1 MTWFIPMLCILL
13 IQGWLAHLV
22 CHLAPCFPWNSS
34 CGWFKFKF
42 YSKEF
47 PPHTNTIQVGVA
59 TSSCPLTEPGY
70 RRFQDFTPPC
80 FNSMASSLVRLVGS
94 NSSSWGWC
102 LKTMKVYHDSRK
114 YRHGV
119 PYPRLPIVLFCQSS
133 WDRRLLEVWAC
144 PPPSNVW
151 SSCEIFMRPESCARV
166 YSDLASMWN
175 MYQGRGW
182 EAEGA
187 RNLLHASWHGQG
199 HSCLSGEHSLALG
212 HL

>member
-1 MTWFIPMLCILL
+1 MY

-34 CGWFKFKF
+34 CGRFQFEF

-47 PPHTNTIQVGVA
+47 PPHTNIIQVGVA

-70 RRFQDFTPPC
+70 RRFQDC
-80 FNSMASSLVRLVGS
+80 LNSMASSLVRLVGS

-119 PYPRLPIVLFCQSS
+119 PYPRLPIVFDHLMKYLWSLNPVLAFTVTLRQCETCIRDVDEKLRVPETFYMLLDM
-133 WDRRLLEVWAC
+133 DRGT
-144 PPPSNVW
+144 
-151 SSCEIFMRPESCARV
+151 
-166 YSDLASMWN
+166 LAFQVN
-175 MYQGRGW
+175 I
-182 EAEGA
+182 
-187 RNLLHASWHGQG
+187 L
-199 HSCLSGEHSLALG
+199 
-212 HL
+212 

>member
-1 MTWFIPMLCILL
+1 MCPYFYKIESVWRISHTVYYPVVDFNLV
-13 IQGWLAHLV
+13 WLKRL
-22 CHLAPCFPWNSS
+22 
-34 CGWFKFKF
+34 
-42 YSKEF
+42 F
-47 PPHTNTIQVGVA
+47 PPHTNIIQVGVA

-70 RRFQDFTPPC
+70 RRFLDFLPLLIL
-80 FNSMASSLVRLVGS
+80 FLVRLVGS

-119 PYPRLPIVLFCQSS
+119 HYPRLPIVLFCQSS

-151 SSCEIFMRPESCARV
+151 SSWEIFMRPEACARV

-182 EAEGA
+182 KAEGA

-199 HSCLSGEHSLALG
+199 HSCLSGEYFLR
-212 HL
+212 